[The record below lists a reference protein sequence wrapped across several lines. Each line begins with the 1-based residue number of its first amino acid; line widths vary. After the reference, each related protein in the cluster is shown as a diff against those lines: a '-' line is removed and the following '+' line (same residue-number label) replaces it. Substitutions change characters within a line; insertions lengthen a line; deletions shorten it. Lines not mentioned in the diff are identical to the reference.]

1 MTSKTHRTTRRLPRV
16 LFTIAG
22 GTVLINPAFSQETTT
37 QNEPLEEVI
46 VTGLRG
52 SLKASMETK
61 RDAIGVVDAINAE
74 DIGKFPDTNL
84 AESLQR
90 ITGVSID
97 RRNGEGAQVTARGF
111 GPEFNLVTLNGRQM
125 PTADAFGNG
134 APNAGGMGAGTR
146 SFNFANLSA
155 DGISALEVYKTGRA
169 DMATGGIGATVN
181 VKTVRPFDNEGLV
194 MNIGAKAIHDTNV
207 DAGDEVT
214 PEVSGVFSYADSD
227 KRWGV
232 SLNASYQKRDSSASG
247 ATVNDWHIQPWH
259 SNLADN
265 KGAAPLFVNNNGTV
279 YGPNA
284 TADDFVQAEIRNA
297 PADGQLYAIPNDIR
311 YHFSDR
317 ESERTN
323 TQLTLQFAPSDSMT
337 LTADYVY
344 AVNELTEDRGDQ
356 TIWLQRNGFYYLEFD
371 TNEAVATP
379 VVLKEHTGSAKD
391 FGYEQ
396 QHREQKN
403 DLTSVGFNASWNV
416 SDRVNVELDYH
427 DSKARSV
434 PNDPITGGG
443 ETAFSLAG
451 KFSGDCLASYPNAPA
466 GATPICQ
473 NSANAWDQVFFFNNG
488 LPVAQR
494 TLFADTNA
502 MLTGIGGNSDVSF
515 SDQTLGSQV
524 LRIAYQGQE
533 TTIEQFRLGSTI
545 EMDEG
550 RFQFGVETRDME
562 MNARASGGYMAM
574 GDWGVADSGKVPDLV
589 ALLQPFSL
597 TGAFDDFNPSGA
609 PTGGWKGNAD
619 TLGLW
624 AIQHGYT
631 NWSEEA
637 APDGKLRYNPGFAN
651 NDIVQEKT
659 TSFYVQVGFHA
670 DVGTMPANLLVG
682 ARYETTDVNAISYI
696 LPTKYLTWQ
705 DDNDFQQTQ
714 SGVIADIVTRSE
726 TATYNNLLPSLDFDI
741 GVTDNIK
748 ARLAYSKTIARANY
762 NNLTAIVDPNVPGGS
777 TLNGFKATATA
788 NNPALLPLESTNLDV
803 SLEWYFSDNGYLS
816 VGWFDKDIVN
826 FIGQGVFNEPIVGLG
841 GINIKDQTAGPRAQ
855 AALAALQARGVSQ
868 PNDSELF
875 TMLAMIEHPEGTT
888 YQNTFFPGGASEYN
902 GTNDQHVAFATAY
915 DVITEP
921 EDPDYI
927 FAVQRPVNNKEANIH
942 GFEFG
947 GQYFFGSTG
956 FGVLANYTIVKGDV
970 GFDDTADPSENQ
982 FALLGLSDSA
992 NAVLMYEKY
1001 GISARIAYNW
1011 RDKFLRAAN
1020 QGAWR
1025 NPIYVDE
1032 YDQIDVSIGYTIN
1045 DHLSIAAEGINI
1057 TGEDVRWHGRSAKQ
1071 LWRLEDQNPR
1081 YSLGAR
1087 YKF

>member
-1 MTSKTHRTTRRLPRV
+1 
-16 LFTIAG
+16 LFTIVG
-22 GTVLINPAFSQETTT
+22 GTVLINPAFAQETGPQTDT
-37 QNEPLEEVI
+37 LEEVV

-61 RDAIGVVDAINAE
+61 RDAVGVVDAINAE

-134 APNAGGMGAGTR
+134 APTAGGMAAGTR

-155 DGISALEVYKTGRA
+155 DGISGLEVYKTGRA

-181 VKTVRPFDNEGLV
+181 VKTMRPFDNEGMVL
-194 MNIGAKAIHDTNV
+194 NLGAKAIHDTNV
-207 DAGDEVT
+207 DAGDDFT
-214 PEVSGVFSYADSD
+214 PELSGVFSYANDD
-227 KRWGV
+227 KTWGV

-247 ATVNDWHIQPWH
+247 STVNDWHIQPWH
-259 SNLADN
+259 
-265 KGAAPLFVNNNGTV
+265 KGDLEANRALAPLYVNNNGTV
-279 YGPNA
+279 YGDNA
-284 TADDFVQAEIRNA
+284 TADDFTQATIVNE
-297 PADGQLYAIPNDIR
+297 PAEGQFYGIPNDIR

-323 TQLTLQFAPSDSMT
+323 GQVTVQFAPADSVT
-337 LTADYVY
+337 LTADYTY
-344 AVNELTEDRGDQ
+344 AVHELTEDRGDQ
-356 TIWLQRNGFYYLEFD
+356 TTWLQRNGFYYIEFD
-371 TNEAVATP
+371 TGEDVATP
-379 VVLKEHTGSAKD
+379 VLLKEHTGSAKD

-403 DLTSVGFNASWNV
+403 DLSSIGFNADWDV
-416 SDRVNVELDYH
+416 SDRINVMLDFH
-427 DSKARSV
+427 NSKARSL
-434 PNDPITGGG
+434 PNDPITGGS
-443 ETAFSLAG
+443 ETAFSIAG
-451 KFSGDCLASYPNAPA
+451 KYAGNCLANYPGAPT

-473 NSANAWDQVFFFNNG
+473 NSQYAWDQVFAFNNG
-488 LPVAQR
+488 LPVGQR

-502 MLTGIGGNSDVSF
+502 MLAGTGGNSNVDF

-524 LRIAYQGQE
+524 LRVAYQAQE
-533 TTIEQFRLGSTI
+533 TDIKQFRLGSSY
-545 EMDEG
+545 EFDEG
-550 RFQFGVETRDME
+550 RLQFGVETRDME
-562 MNARASGGYMAM
+562 MNAKASSGYLAL
-574 GDWGVADSGKVPDLV
+574 GDWGVGDVGKVPDMV

-597 TGAFDDFNPSGA
+597 TGAFDDFDPSGA

-619 TLGLW
+619 QLGLW
-624 AIQHGYT
+624 AMSHGYT

-637 APDGKLRYNPGFAN
+637 ATDGQLRYNPGFAN
-651 NDIVQEKT
+651 NDVVEEKT
-659 TSFYVQVGFHA
+659 TSFYVQLAFHA
-670 DVGTMPANLLVG
+670 DMGTMPANLLLG
-682 ARYETTDVNAISYI
+682 ARYETTDVNATSFM

-714 SGVIADIVTRSE
+714 SGSIADTVTINK

-741 GVTDNIK
+741 GVTDSVK
-748 ARLAYSKTIARANY
+748 GRFSYSKTIARANY
-762 NNLTAIVDPNVPGGS
+762 NNITALIDPNTPGGS
-777 TLNGFKATATA
+777 TINGFKATAQA
-788 NNPALLPLESTNLDV
+788 NNPGLLPLESTNLDF
-803 SLEWYFSDNGYLS
+803 SLEWYFSDSGYLS

-826 FIGQGVFNEPIVGLG
+826 FIGQGVFDEPIVGLG
-841 GINIKDQTAGPRAQ
+841 GENIKDQTAGPRAQ
-855 AALAALQARGVSQ
+855 AALAALQAGGVTQ

-875 TMLAMIEHPEGTT
+875 TMLAMMEHPEGTT
-888 YQNTFFPGGASEYN
+888 YQGTFYPGGQANYN
-902 GTNDQHVAFATAY
+902 GTNEQHVAFATGF
-915 DVITEP
+915 DIITEP

-927 FAVQRPVNNKEANIH
+927 FGVQRPINNKEANIH
-942 GFEFG
+942 GWEFG
-947 GQYFFGSTG
+947 GQYFFGNTG
-956 FGVLANYTIVKGDV
+956 IGALANYTIVKGDV
-970 GFDDTADPSENQ
+970 GFDNTADPNENQ

-1011 RDKFLRAAN
+1011 RDEFLQAAN
-1020 QGAWR
+1020 QGGFR

-1032 YDQIDVSIGYTIN
+1032 YDQIDVSVGYNITDN
-1045 DHLSIAAEGINI
+1045 LSVLAEGINI

-1071 LWRLEDQNPR
+1071 MWRLEDQSPR